1 DRQTVWNPEKGKSDA
16 PTRFGSSIASQPL
29 IPGQA
34 GMCALSPR
42 DRRRRRCIVSLE
54 GRFRLDFQML
64 AMQTEARSP
73 LVPSVP
79 VPPKKRSRSHRKRM
93 EQHTHLA
100 RFVRG
105 AAIPLAFLAQQT
117 WTASTNA
124 GPIDHAQTAIGFSA
138 VFMRQ

>member
-1 DRQTVWNPEKGKSDA
+1 MG
-16 PTRFGSSIASQPL
+16 
-29 IPGQA
+29 
-34 GMCALSPR
+34 PR
-42 DRRRRRCIVSLE
+42 EDRRGGGRSGRHIRSHLDVQAAFMEMETGVPLVSL
-54 GRFRLDFQML
+54 
-64 AMQTEARSP
+64 
-73 LVPSVP
+73 VP
-79 VPPKKRSRSHRKRM
+79 VPPKQRSRSHRKRM

-138 VFMRQ
+138 VFMRQERAPSSAASHLVAGESQPP